1 MKMIALIDYG
11 SGNIHSAARA
21 LRVAANNAKKTREI
35 RVTSDPDALTTADRI
50 VLPGVGHFADCMA
63 NLKARNGLIEALEEN
78 VIKAGKPFLG
88 ICVGMQLMA
97 DIGLED
103 GETAGLGWIG
113 GKVEKVTPGDGLPVP
128 HMGWNDITASGA
140 QAHPLLDGLGAD
152 PHMYFVHSYAF
163 STDNPAHMVAAT
175 NYGAPLT
182 AAVARDNLFGT
193 QFHPEKSQTAGLQ
206 LLSNFV
212 TWTP

>member
-35 RVTSDPDALTTADRI
+35 RVTSSPMALANADRI

-63 NLKARNGLIEALEEN
+63 NLKTRPGLIEALETE
-78 VIKAGKPFLG
+78 VIKGGKPFLG

-97 DIGLED
+97 DIGRED
-103 GETAGLGWIG
+103 GETPGLGWIG
-113 GKVEKVTPGDGLPVP
+113 GSVDKITPGGDLPVP
-128 HMGWNDITASGA
+128 HMGWNEIDTTSG
-140 QAHPLLDGLGAD
+140 HPLLEGLGSN

-163 STDNPAHMVAAT
+163 QTTDTAHVAAHT
-175 NYGAPLT
+175 KYGQPIT
-182 AAVARDNLFGT
+182 AAVARDNIFGT
-193 QFHPEKSQTAGLQ
+193 QFHPEKSQTAGLK

-212 TWTP
+212 TWNP

>member
-35 RVTSDPDALTTADRI
+35 RVTSDPAALATADRI

-63 NLKARNGLIEALEEN
+63 NLKAKPGLIEALEEH
-78 VIKAGKPFLG
+78 VIQGGKPFLG

-97 DIGLED
+97 ELGRED

-113 GKVEKVTPGDGLPVP
+113 GHVDKIAPGGNLPVP
-128 HMGWNDITASGA
+128 HMGWNSIDAAS
-140 QAHPLLDGLGAD
+140 AHPILEGLEAD

-163 STDNPAHMVAAT
+163 QTTDAAHIAAQT
-175 NYGAPLT
+175 VYGAPMT

-193 QFHPEKSQTAGLQ
+193 QFHPEKSQAAGLK

-212 TWTP
+212 RWNP